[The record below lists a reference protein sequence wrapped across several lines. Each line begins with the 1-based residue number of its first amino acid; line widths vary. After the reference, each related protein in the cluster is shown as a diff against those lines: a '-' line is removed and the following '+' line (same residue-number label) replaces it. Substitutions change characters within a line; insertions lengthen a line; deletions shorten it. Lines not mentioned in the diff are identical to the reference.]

1 MITPTQAL
9 KIAARDTIGCL
20 FTPKAWRE
28 VRAGAIATAFLLL
41 RLLMLVT
48 FPISI
53 PLAAWCRWEE
63 ARLRAGYDPVEA
75 VLRKARQQR
84 GVR

>member
-1 MITPTQAL
+1 MITPAQAL

-20 FTPKAWRE
+20 LTPKAWRE
-28 VRAGAIATAFLLL
+28 VRAGAIALAFLLL

-53 PLAAWCRWEE
+53 PLVAWCRWS
-63 ARLRAGYDPVEA
+63 GYRSASRYGRMIIEVREM
-75 VLRKARQQR
+75 RR

>member
-1 MITPTQAL
+1 MITPAQAL

-20 FTPKAWRE
+20 LTPKAWRE
-28 VRAGAIATAFLLL
+28 VCAGAVALAFILL

-53 PLAAWCRWEE
+53 PLVAWCRFAD
-63 ARLRAGYDPVEA
+63 ARARAGYDPMEA
-75 VLRKARQQR
+75 VLRKARR
-84 GVR
+84 GVK